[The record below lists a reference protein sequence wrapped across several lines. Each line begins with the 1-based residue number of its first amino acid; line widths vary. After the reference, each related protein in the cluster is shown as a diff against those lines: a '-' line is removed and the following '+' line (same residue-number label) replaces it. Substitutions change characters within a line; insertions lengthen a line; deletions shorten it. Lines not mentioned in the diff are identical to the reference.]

1 MERLRLPISSDLPD
15 SRNTSCP
22 TYYNSSLCNEGGGGG
37 RGRRR
42 EGEEEGGGGRG
53 RTKGRR
59 EGEKREGE
67 REREKERREDS
78 SHFAM
83 SATSQTFKLVHV
95 IENHLFSLP
104 TFPSLFFMS
113 SLAQ

>member
-1 MERLRLPISSDLPD
+1 MKGGGRKEEGRGGGRG
-15 SRNTSCP
+15 RRKGEK
-22 TYYNSSLCNEGGGGG
+22 EGGGGG
-37 RGRRR
+37 RGRGKERR
-42 EGEEEGGGGRG
+42 G
-53 RTKGRR
+53 
-59 EGEKREGE
+59 
-67 REREKERREDS
+67 REREKEMREDS

-83 SATSQTFKLVHV
+83 SATSQTFKLV